1 MDLKSFLAGVLLSI
15 AFSCVTPGAPEW
27 HGKIYAGYSEIVGVR
42 RCTEKCDTDFPV
54 YEIISAS
61 DEKFNDYF
69 CTSSQ
74 DLAELIKIVQ
84 SCKKW

>member
-1 MDLKSFLAGVLLSI
+1 MDLKSFLGAGLLSLSF
-15 AFSCVTPGAPEW
+15 ACVTPDAPEW
-27 HGKIYAGYSEIVGVR
+27 HGKLYHANAERVGIER
-42 RCTEKCDTDFPV
+42 TQDGEFIP
-54 YEIISAS
+54 AS
-61 DEKFNDYF
+61 DERFNDYF